1 MADQVGPGG
10 QVPAADIDTSRARA
24 ATTAGPHV
32 DVRVHDLGRDEPS
45 GRGGFDLVPAR
56 LVLMPVPD
64 RARRLD
70 SATAPMISAWG
81 RRV

>member
-10 QVPAADIDTSRARA
+10 QVPAADIDTSWARVA
-24 ATTAGPHV
+24 ATAGPHV
-32 DVRVHDLGRDEPS
+32 EVRVHDVGRDEPPA
-45 GRGGFDLVPAR
+45 RGGFDPAR
-56 LVLMPVPD
+56 LVLVPLPEP
-64 RARRLD
+64 ARRLD